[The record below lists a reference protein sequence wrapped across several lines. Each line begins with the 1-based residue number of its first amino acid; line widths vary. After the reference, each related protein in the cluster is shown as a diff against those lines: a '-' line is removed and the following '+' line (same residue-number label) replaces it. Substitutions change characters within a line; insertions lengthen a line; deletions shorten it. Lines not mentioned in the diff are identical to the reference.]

1 MFMVIS
7 FAISG
12 SFLLKSTRKLHNG
25 ILNTSSFLLLK
36 FFYVN
41 DDVATDKKSPAKI
54 MKTTKA

>member
-7 FAISG
+7 FAICG
-12 SFLLKSTRKLHNG
+12 SFLLKSTKKLHNG
-25 ILNTSSFLLLK
+25 KLNTRSFLLLK

-41 DDVATDKKSPAKI
+41 DDVATDKKSIANT